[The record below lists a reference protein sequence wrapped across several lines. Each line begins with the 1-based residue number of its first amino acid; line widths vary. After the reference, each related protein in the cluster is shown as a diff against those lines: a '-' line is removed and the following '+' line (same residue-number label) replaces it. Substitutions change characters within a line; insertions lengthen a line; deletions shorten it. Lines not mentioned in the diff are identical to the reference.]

1 MASIYLSAGTFKNSI
16 KNAEDRAREI
26 LIQAKGMGNG
36 YVGVE
41 EFKMAATIILKA
53 ADEATKYIEKGSKA
67 FNRQYK

>member
-1 MASIYLSAGTFKNSI
+1 MASIYLSAGTFKTSI